1 MVLIGSSFTILH
13 ANAALLRIHN
23 NVIGYYNCMTSY
35 ENFMN
40 AVLEKILAMG
50 ADTGIDFTSLSQ
62 NVLQPLRI
70 TMEGLSRN

>member
-1 MVLIGSSFTILH
+1 MI
-13 ANAALLRIHN
+13 
-23 NVIGYYNCMTSY
+23 SY

-62 NVLQPLRI
+62 NVLQHYELQW
-70 TMEGLSRN
+70 GLSRN

>member
-1 MVLIGSSFTILH
+1 MI
-13 ANAALLRIHN
+13 
-23 NVIGYYNCMTSY
+23 SY
-35 ENFMN
+35 ENFMS